1 MHVVPLSEVLIT
13 VVLIVTIYHTTYLMQ
28 FILIRLLL
36 YSIQAHCVIIM

>member
-36 YSIQAHCVIIM
+36 CGIQAHCVIIM